1 MSFILI
7 LTITPII
14 IKIDNPKDAINRI
27 LLLKTPIMQPT
38 PPNNSKMPTNTLNS
52 DNPYL
57 KNSLIKKSLTKQAK
71 PKKTNDIPEIIDET
85 DRK

>member
-7 LTITPII
+7 LTNTPII

-27 LLLKTPIMQPT
+27 LLLKTPIMQPN
-38 PPNNSKMPTNTLNS
+38 PPNNSKMPTNALNS
-52 DNPYL
+52 DNPYRR
-57 KNSLIKKSLTKQAK
+57 NSLIKKSLKKQAK

-85 DRK
+85 ERK

>member
-7 LTITPII
+7 LTSTPII
-14 IKIDNPKDAINRI
+14 IKIAKTREAIKRT
-27 LLLKTPIMQPT
+27 LLLKTHTKQQT
-38 PPNNSKMPTNTLNS
+38 PPNTSKIPTNILNS
-52 DNPYL
+52 DKPYR
-57 KNSLIKKSLTKQAK
+57 KNSLIKKSLKKQAK

>member
-38 PPNNSKMPTNTLNS
+38 PPNNSKMPTNALNS
-52 DNPYL
+52 DNPYRRKL
-57 KNSLIKKSLTKQAK
+57 FIKKSFKKQAK
-71 PKKTNDIPEIIDET
+71 PRKTNDIPEIIDET
-85 DRK
+85 ERK

>member
-7 LTITPII
+7 LTNTPII

-27 LLLKTPIMQPT
+27 LLL
-38 PPNNSKMPTNTLNS
+38 TNALNS
-52 DNPYL
+52 DNPYRR
-57 KNSLIKKSLTKQAK
+57 NSLIKKSLKKQAK

-85 DRK
+85 ERK